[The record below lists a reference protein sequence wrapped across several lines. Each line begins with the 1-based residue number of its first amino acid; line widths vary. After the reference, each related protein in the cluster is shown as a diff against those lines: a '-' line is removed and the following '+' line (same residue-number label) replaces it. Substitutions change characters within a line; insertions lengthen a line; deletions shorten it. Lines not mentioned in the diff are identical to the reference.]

1 MKMMLRAQLAETA
14 EDAPT
19 EEESSMKTFAKD
31 PLIAALERKCE
42 RYHEEVE
49 RLMDRVKKLEDIIGR
64 IQSNRGDET
73 EVDALC
79 NEGLG
84 KEDE

>member
-1 MKMMLRAQLAETA
+1 
-14 EDAPT
+14 
-19 EEESSMKTFAKD
+19 
-31 PLIAALERKCE
+31 
-42 RYHEEVE
+42 
-49 RLMDRVKKLEDIIGR
+49 MDRVKKLEDIIGR
-64 IQSNRGDET
+64 IQSNRGDTT